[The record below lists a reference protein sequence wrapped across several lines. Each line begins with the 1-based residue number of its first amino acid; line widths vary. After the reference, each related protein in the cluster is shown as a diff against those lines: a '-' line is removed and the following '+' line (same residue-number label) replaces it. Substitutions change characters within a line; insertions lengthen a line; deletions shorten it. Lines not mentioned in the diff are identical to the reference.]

1 MPPIMIAGIVL
12 IVVILI
18 VALCLLGY
26 VKAPPDQA
34 YIISG
39 FRKHRTLIGKAGVR
53 IPVLERLDKLSLALI
68 PIDVKTSSAVPTAD
82 YINISVDAA
91 VNVKISDDMDKLK
104 LASANF
110 LNQPTDYIA
119 RVARE
124 VLEGNMREIVGKM
137 RLEEI
142 GLERIR
148 RAEDHLV
155 GLLLVGHR
163 VGCPVV
169 HAAVFIEP
177 DGELAQL

>member
-91 VNVKISDDMDKLK
+91 G
-104 LASANF
+104 
-110 LNQPTDYIA
+110 NQ
-119 RVARE
+119 
-124 VLEGNMREIVGKM
+124 
-137 RLEEI
+137 
-142 GLERIR
+142 R
-148 RAEDHLV
+148 RH
-155 GLLLVGHR
+155 G
-163 VGCPVV
+163 
-169 HAAVFIEP
+169 
-177 DGELAQL
+177 

>member
-110 LNQPTDYIA
+110 PTSPPTTSPGWPGRCWRA
-119 RVARE
+119 TCGRSWA
-124 VLEGNMREIVGKM
+124 KCAW
-137 RLEEI
+137 
-142 GLERIR
+142 R
-148 RAEDHLV
+148 RWSATGRSL
-155 GLLLVGHR
+155 
-163 VGCPVV
+163 
-169 HAAVFIEP
+169 
-177 DGELAQL
+177 QTW